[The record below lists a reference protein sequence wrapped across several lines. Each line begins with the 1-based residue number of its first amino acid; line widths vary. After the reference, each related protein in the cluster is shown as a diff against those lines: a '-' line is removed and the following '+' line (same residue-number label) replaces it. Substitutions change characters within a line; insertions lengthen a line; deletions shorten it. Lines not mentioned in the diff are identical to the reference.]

1 MEIIFDFKS
10 VIIKTKLI
18 YTLHII
24 ILTRKFLEE
33 EDGGGRLK
41 QASA

>member
-1 MEIIFDFKS
+1 MEIIFDLKS

-24 ILTRKFLEE
+24 ILTRKFF
-33 EDGGGRLK
+33 GGGGWGGQIK
-41 QASA
+41 TG